1 MSQVL
6 AKLDQAARMLAEVST
21 VQEATEIADV
31 AHAAHAY
38 AKRAKLGREAQTR
51 AASIRFQAER
61 KAGEF
66 LGEMEFDV
74 GGRPKTGPIVG
85 PVKETLEDL
94 GLTKNESSRFQLLAK
109 VPEGEFLGE
118 MGLHGG
124 DRKST
129 SKDVR
134 LKLDDMGLTW
144 NESSRFQL
152 LSVVLSSIGR
162 SAIVTKP
169 TPSRRALCSRRG

>member
-1 MSQVL
+1 MSTAL

-21 VQEATEIADV
+21 IQEATDIADV

-66 LGEMEFDV
+66 LGEM
-74 GGRPKTGPIVG
+74 
-85 PVKETLEDL
+85 
-94 GLTKNESSRFQLLAK
+94 
-109 VPEGEFLGE
+109 
-118 MGLHGG
+118 GLHGG

-134 LKLDDMGLTW
+134 LKLDDMGLT
-144 NESSRFQL
+144 
-152 LSVVLSSIGR
+152 
-162 SAIVTKP
+162 
-169 TPSRRALCSRRG
+169 